1 MRAERES
8 KLGNKRTIFL
18 HTRVWNETRLQ
29 FESNSVQLM
38 HPRVSSASGT
48 ISNYAVKCPTMLL

>member
-8 KLGNKRTIFL
+8 KLGNKRKKNL
-18 HTRVWNETRLQ
+18 HTRPRVWNETRLQ

-38 HPRVSSASGT
+38 HS
-48 ISNYAVKCPTMLL
+48 